1 MIREIL
7 EKCIA
12 VAIVCIATALNPIY
26 GVIATIFA
34 ILYLQVKNQKQ
45 FEGLT
50 SLLGGDE
57 VIQTKQANQQD
68 ITTTYACAKTEK
80 CEKTTKTG
88 TEGSHMENTE
98 QRIPKI
104 IIQTWKT
111 SAIPAKY
118 RLLVDS
124 VKYKN
129 PTYEYKFFTDI
140 DIEEFL
146 KNNYPEYYRTYMNLP
161 VKIQK
166 IDFFRYVAV
175 YHYGGFY
182 LDLDMTALEPMDDL
196 LTHECVF
203 PIDEFIGP
211 SMCHSK
217 RYKNFC
223 DNNMNFLLGQYA
235 FAAEPKHPFIKLLID
250 NIHQN
255 VNLYIKNY
263 TPNSEHYVYL
273 TTGPDFVSNL
283 YMDYP
288 NKSSIQI
295 LEYDK
300 RQYFGKYARH
310 NYFGTWK

>member
-12 VAIVCIATALNPIY
+12 VAIICITTALKPIY
-26 GVIATIFA
+26 GIITIIFV
-34 ILYLQVKNQKQ
+34 ILYLQAKTQPQ
-45 FEGLT
+45 FEGL
-50 SLLGGDE
+50 SLLGDDE
-57 VIQTKQANQQD
+57 VIQTKQANQRHV
-68 ITTTYACAKTEK
+68 TRTYACAKTET
-80 CEKTTKTG
+80 CAKTG
-88 TEGSHMENTE
+88 TDGSLMEQTE
-98 QRIPKI
+98 QKIPKI

-111 SAIPAKY
+111 NAIPAKY
-118 RLLVDS
+118 QPLVDS

-182 LDLDMTALEPMDDL
+182 LDLDMTVLEPLDEL
-196 LTHECVF
+196 LIQECVF

-223 DNNMNFLLGQYA
+223 ENNMNFLLGQYA
-235 FAAEPKHPFIKLLID
+235 FAAEPRHPFIKLLID

-283 YMDYP
+283 YMDYA
-288 NKSSIQI
+288 NKSSIKI

>member
-12 VAIVCIATALNPIY
+12 VAIVCIATALKPIY
-26 GVIATIFA
+26 GIIATIFV
-34 ILYLQVKNQKQ
+34 ILYLQVKPQPT
-45 FEGLT
+45 FEGL
-50 SLLGGDE
+50 SLLGDDE
-57 VIQTKQANQQD
+57 ILQTKQANQRHV
-68 ITTTYACAKTEK
+68 TRTYAC
-80 CEKTTKTG
+80 TKTP
-88 TEGSHMENTE
+88 ENPSINCTQGPKNE
-98 QRIPKI
+98 TSTQEKIPKI

-111 SAIPAKY
+111 TTIPAKY
-118 RLLVDS
+118 QPLVDS

-129 PTYEYKFFTDI
+129 PAYEYKFFTDI

-146 KNNYPEYYRTYMNLP
+146 KNNYPEYYRTYMSLP

-182 LDLDMTALEPMDDL
+182 LDLDMTALEPMDEL
-196 LTHECVF
+196 LTHECIF

-235 FAAEPKHPFIKLLID
+235 FAAEPRHPFIKLLID

-283 YMDYP
+283 YMDYA
-288 NKSSIQI
+288 NKSSIKI

>member
-1 MIREIL
+1 MIQEIL

-12 VAIVCIATALNPIY
+12 VALVCIATAVKPIY
-26 GVIATIFA
+26 GIIAIILV
-34 ILYLQVKNQKQ
+34 ILYLQSKTR
-45 FEGLT
+45 EGLT
-50 SLLGGDE
+50 SLLGEDGVLPNTQGSQSNTE
-57 VIQTKQANQQD
+57 K
-68 ITTTYACAKTEK
+68 CAKTEK
-80 CEKTTKTG
+80 CVKTE
-88 TEGSHMENTE
+88 TEGSHMN
-98 QRIPKI
+98 QKIPKI

-118 RLLVDS
+118 QPLVDS

-166 IDFFRYVAV
+166 IDFFRYVAI

-182 LDLDMTALEPMDDL
+182 LDLDMTVLEPLDEL
-196 LTHECVF
+196 LIQECVF

-211 SMCHSK
+211 AMCHSK

-235 FAAEPKHPFIKLLID
+235 FAAEPRHPFIKLLID